1 MDTTF
6 LEALE
11 TTEKGAKRFKIRVIS
26 AGVSKNG
33 NYYPP
38 DVLRAAVP
46 LFDGVRVLVRSDEEH
61 LQGKGK
67 DFRNLIG
74 RLKNPRY
81 AEEGAGEIRADLEMM
96 APDGDIA
103 RRLRAAHDSGMSDLF
118 GFSIDAE
125 ARAGRGRVNGQN
137 VRTATEITKVKSVDL
152 IVKPG
157 ANGGLLDFIE
167 AVENERSNMSEE
179 NKATE
184 PADHP
189 AEPKKEE
196 MREAVFESR
205 AQELENK
212 IRMVE
217 ARAAARAKIKASN
230 LPEIAKEKLEAH
242 FAACGDFKE
251 SEVLEA
257 IQSELDYLAKFT
269 EATVKDLGEGRAA
282 VTKDRL
288 ETVSERLDAFFD
300 EGHKDHRQALS
311 FKEAY
316 VDLTGDAKVSGRVEN
331 FTEALTSTSFGN
343 VLGDAITRRLVKEYN
358 NKTQLDAWR
367 KFASI
372 VPVSDFREQKRVR
385 MGGYGDLAAVSE
397 AAAYTAVTSPTDD
410 VAKYSASKRGGLEK
424 ITLEMIKNDD
434 VGAIRQIPV
443 KLARA
448 AKRTLSKFAF
458 NLIVSN
464 PTLGDSKTL
473 FHADHGNLGS
483 DALSAASFTARRLAM
498 MKQKEAGSNEVL
510 SIPPAFLLVPPELEE
525 TAYNLFVRNT
535 NNDPQYVQ
543 TVKPEIIPIWYATDA
558 DDWYLA
564 ADPADITGIEIG
576 FLDGNEEP
584 ELFVQD
590 NPTSGSVFTN
600 DQITYKIR
608 HIYGGAV
615 IDYRAFQAS
624 IVPVPTPPSGG

>member
-33 NYYPP
+33 NYYSPAA
-38 DVLRAAVP
+38 LREAAP
-46 LFDGVRVLVRSDEEH
+46 LFDGVRVLVRSDEDH
-61 LQGKGK
+61 IQGKGK

-74 RLKNPRY
+74 RLANPRFIESK
-81 AEEGAGEIRADLEMM
+81 AEIQADFELIEPNGAIAVKLREAF
-96 APDGDIA
+96 DG
-103 RRLRAAHDSGMSDLF
+103 GMTGLF
-118 GFSIDAE
+118 GFSIDAAALAKP
-125 ARAGRGRVNGQN
+125 ARINGQT
-137 VRTATEITKVKSVDL
+137 VREACKITQVKSVDL
-152 IVKPG
+152 IVEPG
-157 ANGGLLDFIE
+157 ANGGIIDFIE
-167 AVENERSNMSEE
+167 AMNEEGQTMREKE
-179 NKATE
+179 KET
-184 PADHP
+184 
-189 AEPKKEE
+189 KEE
-196 MREAVFESR
+196 TNVQEAAPAIT
-205 AQELENK
+205 AQEIDDK

-217 ARAAARAKIKASN
+217 ARANAKATIAASS
-230 LPEIAKEKLEAH
+230 LPEMAKTRLKKH
-242 FAACGDFKE
+242 FETLADFKE
-251 SEVLEA
+251 ADVETA
-257 IQSELDYLAKFT
+257 IKDELDYLAKFT
-269 EATVKDLGEGRAA
+269 EANVKDLGAGRTA

-316 VDLTGDAKVSGRVEN
+316 VDLTGDAKVSGRIEN
-331 FTEALTSTSFGN
+331 FTEALTSTSFSN

-397 AAAYTAVTSPTDD
+397 AAAYADVTSPTDD

-510 SIPPAFLLVPPELEE
+510 SIPPAYLLVPPELEE

-558 DDWYLA
+558 DNWYLA

-615 IDYRAFQAS
+615 IDYRAFQGS
-624 IVPVPTPPSGG
+624 VVTQG

>member
-33 NYYPP
+33 NYYSPAA
-38 DVLRAAVP
+38 LREAAP
-46 LFDGVRVLVRSDEEH
+46 LFEGVRVLVRSDEEH
-61 LQGKGK
+61 IQGKGK

-74 RLKNPRY
+74 RLANPRFIEST
-81 AEEGAGEIRADLEMM
+81 AEIQADFELIEPNGAIAVKLREAFEG
-96 APDGDIA
+96 
-103 RRLRAAHDSGMSDLF
+103 GMTGLF
-118 GFSIDAE
+118 GFSIDAAALAKP
-125 ARAGRGRVNGQN
+125 ARINGQT
-137 VRTATEITKVKSVDL
+137 VREACKITQVKSVDL
-152 IVKPG
+152 IVEPG
-157 ANGGLLDFIE
+157 ANGGIIDFIE
-167 AVENERSNMSEE
+167 AVSEEGQTMSEKEKETKE
-179 NKATE
+179 NVQEAA
-184 PADHP
+184 PAIT
-189 AEPKKEE
+189 
-196 MREAVFESR
+196 
-205 AQELENK
+205 AQEIDDK

-217 ARAAARAKIKASN
+217 ARANAKATIAASSLPDMAKARLK
-230 LPEIAKEKLEAH
+230 KH
-242 FAACGDFKE
+242 FETLADFKE
-251 SEVLEA
+251 SDVETA
-257 IQSELDYLAKFT
+257 IKDELDYLAKFT
-269 EATVKDLGEGRAA
+269 EANVKDLGTGRAA

-316 VDLTGDAKVSGRVEN
+316 IDLTGDAKVSGRVEN
-331 FTEALTSTSFGN
+331 FTEALTSTSFSN

-397 AAAYTAVTSPTDD
+397 AAAYAAVTSPTDD

-615 IDYRAFQAS
+615 IDYRAFQGSVVTAAQ
-624 IVPVPTPPSGG
+624 TPSQGEDG

>member
-1 MDTTF
+1 MGAGMDTTF

-33 NYYPP
+33 NYYSPAA
-38 DVLRAAVP
+38 LREAAP
-46 LFDGVRVLVRSDEEH
+46 LFDGVRVLVRSDEDH
-61 LQGKGK
+61 IQGKGK

-74 RLKNPRY
+74 RLANPRFIEST
-81 AEEGAGEIRADLEMM
+81 AEIQADFELIEPNGAIAVKLREAF
-96 APDGDIA
+96 DG
-103 RRLRAAHDSGMSDLF
+103 GMTGLF
-118 GFSIDAE
+118 GFSIDA
-125 ARAGRGRVNGQN
+125 AALAKPVRINGQT
-137 VRTATEITKVKSVDL
+137 VREACKITQVKSVDL
-152 IVKPG
+152 IVEPG
-157 ANGGLLDFIE
+157 ANGGIIDFIE
-167 AVENERSNMSEE
+167 AVNEEGQTMREKE
-179 NKATE
+179 T
-184 PADHP
+184 
-189 AEPKKEE
+189 KEE
-196 MREAVFESR
+196 TNVQEAAPAIT
-205 AQELENK
+205 AQEIDDK

-217 ARAAARAKIKASN
+217 ARANAKATIAASS
-230 LPEIAKEKLEAH
+230 LPEMAKTRLKKH
-242 FAACGDFKE
+242 FETLADFKE
-251 SEVLEA
+251 ADVETA
-257 IQSELDYLAKFT
+257 IKDELDYLAKFT
-269 EATVKDLGEGRAA
+269 EANVKDLGAGRTA

-316 VDLTGDAKVSGRVEN
+316 VDLTGDAKVSGRIEN
-331 FTEALTSTSFGN
+331 FTEALTSTSFSN

-397 AAAYTAVTSPTDD
+397 AAAYADVTSPTDD

-510 SIPPAFLLVPPELEE
+510 SIPPAYLLVPPELEE

-615 IDYRAFQAS
+615 IDYRAFQGS
-624 IVPVPTPPSGG
+624 VVTQG

>member
-33 NYYPP
+33 NYYSPA
-38 DVLRAAVP
+38 VLREAAP

-61 LQGKGK
+61 IQGKGK

-74 RLKNPRY
+74 RLANPRFIEST
-81 AEEGAGEIRADLEMM
+81 AEIQADFELIEPNGAIAVKLREAF
-96 APDGDIA
+96 DG
-103 RRLRAAHDSGMSDLF
+103 GMTGLF
-118 GFSIDAE
+118 GFSIDAAALAKP
-125 ARAGRGRVNGQN
+125 ARINGQT
-137 VRTATEITKVKSVDL
+137 VREACKITQVKSVDL
-152 IVKPG
+152 IVEPG
-157 ANGGLLDFIE
+157 ANGGIIDFIE
-167 AVENERSNMSEE
+167 AVNEEGQKMSEKE
-179 NKATE
+179 KET
-184 PADHP
+184 
-189 AEPKKEE
+189 KEE
-196 MREAVFESR
+196 TSVQEAAPTIT
-205 AQELENK
+205 AQEIDDK

-217 ARAAARAKIKASN
+217 ARANAKATIAASSLPDMAKARLK
-230 LPEIAKEKLEAH
+230 KH
-242 FAACGDFKE
+242 FETLADFKE
-251 SEVLEA
+251 ADVETA
-257 IQSELDYLAKFT
+257 IKDELDYLAKFT
-269 EATVKDLGEGRAA
+269 EANVKDLGAGRTA

-288 ETVSERLDAFFD
+288 ETVAERLDAFFD

-331 FTEALTSTSFGN
+331 FTEALTSTSFSN

-385 MGGYGDLAAVSE
+385 MGGYGDLATVSE
-397 AAAYTAVTSPTDD
+397 AAAYAAVTSPTDD
-410 VAKYSASKRGGLEK
+410 VAKYSAAKRGGLEK
-424 ITLEMIKNDD
+424 ITIEMIKNDD
-434 VGAIRQIPV
+434 VGAIRQIPI

-473 FHADHGNLGS
+473 FHADHGNLGA

-615 IDYRAFQAS
+615 IDYRAFQGSVVTAQQ
-624 IVPVPTPPSGG
+624 SGGGSSG